1 MLEQSDYPTVFDDLH
16 QTINKIRG
24 DFSGNKDTSIAV
36 GREAVLENLGWIYGG
51 VCLLL
56 LFGVLKFKDAVLLAV
71 YGGTPFVLDSGLF
84 LQSVPLL
91 SRVLPRVTML
101 IELGMEFGAVTV
113 GVSLG
118 AVYGIYR
125 LIGAVRMGVP
135 YYAALKRDN

>member
-1 MLEQSDYPTVFDDLH
+1 MFDDLR

-36 GREAVLENLGWIYGG
+36 GREAVQDNLEWIYGG
-51 VCLLL
+51 VYLLL

-91 SRVLPRVTML
+91 SRVLPRVTVL
-101 IELGMEFGAVTV
+101 IELGMEFGAVSV
-113 GVSLG
+113 GISLG
-118 AVYGIYR
+118 VVYAVYR
-125 LIGAVRMGVP
+125 LIGAVKMGVP
-135 YYAALKRDN
+135 YYSALKRDD

>member
-1 MLEQSDYPTVFDDLH
+1 MLEQSDYPIVFDDLH

-36 GREAVLENLGWIYGG
+36 GREAVIENLEWIYSG

-56 LFGVLKFKDAVLLAV
+56 LFGVLKFKDAALLAV

-101 IELGMEFGAVTV
+101 IELGMEFGV
-113 GVSLG
+113 
-118 AVYGIYR
+118 
-125 LIGAVRMGVP
+125 
-135 YYAALKRDN
+135 